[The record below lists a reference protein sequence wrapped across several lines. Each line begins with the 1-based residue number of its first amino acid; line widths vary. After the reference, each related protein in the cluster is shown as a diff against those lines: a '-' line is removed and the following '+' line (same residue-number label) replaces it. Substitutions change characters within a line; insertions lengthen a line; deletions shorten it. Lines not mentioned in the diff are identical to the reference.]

1 MAPPSAKQVIEL
13 AQCPACRG
21 MAVIEGVF
29 HEMACVQCK
38 RLRLGGG
45 SDWRGVAG

>member
-1 MAPPSAKQVIEL
+1 MKKSHGPAFRKQVIEL

-29 HEMACVQCK
+29 HEMACVQ
-38 RLRLGGG
+38 
-45 SDWRGVAG
+45 